1 MSKNISS
8 IFSFFNVLI
17 ASLAL
22 ENVPT
27 QSKKSIFLI
36 KFSITL
42 IANGSSSRI
51 IQLIIVSILIVQDIY
66 FFS

>member
-27 QSKKSIFLI
+27 HSKKSIFLI

-51 IQLIIVSILIVQDIY
+51 IQLIIVSILSVQDIY